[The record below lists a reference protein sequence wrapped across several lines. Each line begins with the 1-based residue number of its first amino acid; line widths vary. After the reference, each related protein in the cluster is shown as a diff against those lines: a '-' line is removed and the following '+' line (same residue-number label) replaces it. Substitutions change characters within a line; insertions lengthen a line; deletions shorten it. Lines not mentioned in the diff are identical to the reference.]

1 LGFSPLDYAIVALY
15 LVGMML
21 SGTSTSSPASS
32 TYLDLLKE
40 PLAILKSGTMT
51 PIRWSR
57 LHTVAWSVI
66 LIGSA
71 MLFTDVENHVVEVGL
86 KVASFTYGG
95 LLGAFLLG
103 LLFKS
108 TTARDGTIGDLL

>member
-1 LGFSPLDYAIVALY
+1 
-15 LVGMML
+15 
-21 SGTSTSSPASS
+21 
-32 TYLDLLKE
+32 
-40 PLAILKSGTMT
+40 
-51 PIRWSR
+51 
-57 LHTVAWSVI
+57 
-66 LIGSA
+66 

-108 TTARDGTIGDLL
+108 TTPRDGTIGDLL